1 MASKERND
9 QGAQTMEGSR
19 ERESHS
25 LSHSYKTVMTESET
39 NESDRLEVR
48 AGVGKRQ
55 VGNVKVI
62 RRGQNV
68 QTRHSLCPRI

>member
-25 LSHSYKTVMTESET
+25 LSHSYKTVMTET
-39 NESDRLEVR
+39 AESYRLEVR
-48 AGVGKRQ
+48 AGRQ
-55 VGNVKVI
+55 APS
-62 RRGQNV
+62 RE
-68 QTRHSLCPRI
+68 